1 MRALF
6 VGSGLLLSLMAA
18 APAAGQTTAELED
31 QVRAT
36 ERAFAKSMADR
47 DLAAFTAH
55 LSDEAVFMGGTTLRG
70 RQAITDGWA
79 PFFKNA
85 QAPFSWEPETVVV
98 LESGTLALSSDGRE
112 LVAANM
118 LNNSIS
124 FVNIMFPNAAELI
137 QEVPVGSDPRDVT
150 LTGKIVDLHSFMTD
164 SSDST
169 DNAKTTR
176 ERILAGVPAAIET
189 DEGLVVIGEGSR
201 SASRTLAPLASQTAE
216 LTGTLYEK
224 HGLRYIDVVSAKA
237 AGSKMA
243 PEEDEEDEGA
253 PDEGDDEDEDED
265 EEDGEE

>member
-18 APAAGQTTAELED
+18 APAAGQSTAELED

-98 LESGTLALSSDGRE
+98 LESGTLALSSGPVRNPAGERVGTFNSVWRREADGRW
-112 LVAANM
+112 
-118 LNNSIS
+118 
-124 FVNIMFPNAAELI
+124 
-137 QEVPVGSDPRDVT
+137 R
-150 LTGKIVDLHSFMTD
+150 IVLD
-164 SSDST
+164 
-169 DNAKTTR
+169 K
-176 ERILAGVPAAIET
+176 GCPAC
-189 DEGLVVIGEGSR
+189 DCGQ
-201 SASRTLAPLASQTAE
+201 AP
-216 LTGTLYEK
+216 
-224 HGLRYIDVVSAKA
+224 
-237 AGSKMA
+237 
-243 PEEDEEDEGA
+243 
-253 PDEGDDEDEDED
+253 
-265 EEDGEE
+265 